1 MDQTDLKRV
10 EDHPDYD
17 YLVEGGY
24 LPVDALA
31 DMTDAEIT
39 NYAAT
44 ERLEDTLDKE

>member
-1 MDQTDLKRV
+1 MDQTALQKV

-24 LPVDALA
+24 LPVDVLV

-44 ERLEDTLDKE
+44 ERLEDNLDKE